1 MTEANFT
8 FADLQVFGASDAPI
22 PHNTAQHSLDH
33 PHTTN
38 PFRREEKRRACVGRS
53 VAGRFSTMPLRF
65 SIGGACLGLASTPSS
80 HIVRSARGTAF
91 AVPPTAVPASVVI
104 NICRAG
110 EQLAFHAWRFVV
122 RSSSG
127 DRNRDNDASKF
138 FMHRRGN
145 PALTWA
151 SPTPP
156 PRVWVV
162 GGDRSGSTLPPCT
175 PLTKSEHNVHTLG
188 PSQEGYPPAIPPEP
202 PPDLLWGEAE
212 RH

>member
-1 MTEANFT
+1 MCG
-8 FADLQVFGASDAPI
+8 QV
-22 PHNTAQHSLDH
+22 
-33 PHTTN
+33 
-38 PFRREEKRRACVGRS
+38 RRWTVL
-53 VAGRFSTMPLRF
+53 STMPLRF
-65 SIGGACLGLASTPSS
+65 SIGGACLDLASTPSS
-80 HIVRSARGTAF
+80 HIVRSARGAAF

-202 PPDLLWGEAE
+202 PPDLPWGEAE